1 MSLHTCLSGHRSTD
15 LSVTAPKLPVY
26 QVPVYQSTN
35 QTLPTS
41 LNSQG
46 ASPPHRNP
54 FRWRPDQQW
63 EAYLFILPSLLGFL
77 IFVFLAVGAS
87 FGISFL
93 DWGLTGPRGF
103 VALNNYRQLLRDPVF
118 WTVFRNTG
126 FYILA
131 IVPLQLALGLAMAVA
146 LNQAIRARDTFRLIY
161 FLPVV
166 TTIVAGAIV
175 FRLILGRNGPLAGLV
190 TDFGNLLGWPLS
202 LPDLL
207 GSTTYSK
214 WSVVILT
221 LWKNTGFTMVVYL
234 AALQGVP
241 SELYDAAHADGAN
254 GWQRFRHVTL
264 PLISP
269 TTFFLFLLQT
279 IGAFQLFTEPFV
291 MTRGGPA
298 QSSMPVVQYIYE
310 NAFRYTRMGKA
321 SAIAWFLFIF
331 IFGFTLLQNI
341 MQRRWVHYETE

>member
-1 MSLHTCLSGHRSTD
+1 MATY
-15 LSVTAPKLPVY
+15 SVSQLPANTAPR
-26 QVPVYQSTN
+26 
-35 QTLPTS
+35 
-41 LNSQG
+41 
-46 ASPPHRNP
+46 RNP

-63 EAYLFILPSLLGFL
+63 EGYLFILPSLLGFV
-77 IFVFLAVGAS
+77 IFVFVAVGS
-87 FGISFL
+87 SLGISFM
-93 DWGLTGPRGF
+93 DWGLTGPKGYA
-103 VALNNYRQLLRDPVF
+103 ALGNYREMLRDPVF
-118 WTVFRNTG
+118 WRACGNTL
-126 FYILA
+126 FYIVT
-131 IVPLQLALGLAMAVA
+131 IVPLQLALGLAAAVA
-146 LNQAIRARDTFRLIY
+146 LNQAIRGRAAFRLIY

-175 FRLILGRNGPLAGLV
+175 FRLLLARNGPLADAVSGV
-190 TDFGNLLGWPLS
+190 GNLLGLPLS

-207 GSTTYSK
+207 SSTRYSK
-214 WSVVILT
+214 WSVVLLT

-241 SELYDAAHADGAN
+241 QELYDAAHIDGAN
-254 GWQRFRHVTL
+254 ARQRFRNVSL

-269 TTFFLFLLQT
+269 TTFFLFILQT

-298 QSSMPVVQYIYE
+298 QSSMPVVQYIYD
-310 NAFRYTRMGKA
+310 NAFRFTRMGKA

-341 MQRRWVHYETE
+341 MQRRWVHYETD

>member
-1 MSLHTCLSGHRSTD
+1 MQMS
-15 LSVTAPKLPVY
+15 SV
-26 QVPVYQSTN
+26 
-35 QTLPTS
+35 
-41 LNSQG
+41 
-46 ASPPHRNP
+46 ASSASRPRRNP

-87 FGISFL
+87 LGISFL

-103 VALNNYRQLLRDPVF
+103 VGLANYRELLRDPVF
-118 WTVFRNTG
+118 WRVARNTG
-126 FYILA
+126 FYIIT
-131 IVPLQLALGLAMAVA
+131 IVPLQLALGLAIAVG
-146 LNQAIRARDTFRLIY
+146 LNQAIRGTEGFRLVY

-175 FRLILGRNGPLAGLV
+175 FRLLLARNGPLADAITGL
-190 TDFGNLLGWPLS
+190 GQLLGLPLS

-207 GSTTYSK
+207 GSTRYSK
-214 WSVVILT
+214 VSVVLLT

-241 SELYDAAHADGAN
+241 QDLIDAAHVDGAN
-254 GWQRFRHVTL
+254 AWRRFRNVTV
-264 PLISP
+264 PMISS
-269 TTFFLFLLQT
+269 TTFFLFILQT
-279 IGAFQLFTEPFV
+279 IGAFQLFAEPFV

-298 QSSMPVVQYIYE
+298 QSSEPVVQYIYD
-310 NAFRYTRMGKA
+310 NAFRFTRMGKA

-331 IFGFTLLQNI
+331 IFGFTLFQNI
-341 MQRRWVHYETE
+341 MQRRWVYYEAE

>member
-1 MSLHTCLSGHRSTD
+1 MSRNNFRPERPVHRS
-15 LSVTAPKLPVY
+15 
-26 QVPVYQSTN
+26 
-35 QTLPTS
+35 
-41 LNSQG
+41 
-46 ASPPHRNP
+46 P

-63 EAYLFILPSLLGFL
+63 EAYLFILPSLIGFL
-77 IFVFLAVGAS
+77 VFVFVALAAS
-87 FGISFL
+87 LGISFL
-93 DWGLTGPRGF
+93 DWGLTGPRGI
-103 VALNNYRQLLRDPVF
+103 AGLGNYRELLRDPVF
-118 WTVFRNTG
+118 ATTFRNTG
-126 FYILA
+126 FYIVT
-131 IVPLQLALGLAMAVA
+131 IVPLQLVLGLSMALA
-146 LNQAIRARDTFRLIY
+146 LNQAIRGRDAFRVIY

-175 FRLILGRNGPLAGLV
+175 FRLLLSRNGPLADLV
-190 TDFGNLLGWPLS
+190 TALGNLVGLPLS

-207 GSTTYSK
+207 GSTRNSK
-214 WSVVILT
+214 WSVVLLT

-241 SELYDAAHADGAN
+241 RELYDAAHVDGATA
-254 GWQRFRHVTL
+254 WARFRNVTL

-279 IGAFQLFTEPFV
+279 IGAFQLFAEPFV

-298 QSSMPVVQYIYE
+298 QSSMPVVQYIYD
-310 NAFRYTRMGKA
+310 NAFRFTRMGKA

-341 MQRRWVHYETE
+341 LQRRWVYYETE